1 MVVNHHLYS
10 LDVLTGGQILGGH
23 ELAVIDEAHQFE
35 PIFSEVAG
43 CSVAP
48 GRLAALARGVR
59 GVLRDQAPAEA
70 LLRTADQLRLGL
82 EPLAGRRLRSGPTEE
97 LQDALD
103 VGAERIAGLLADLQ
117 PAVSGDDPVLE
128 ARALRVAG
136 AAGSLLGD
144 VQTLRDPDEDH
155 ILWVDGTRS
164 DGRVR
169 NPALKVTPVRIDGI
183 LAEQLWS
190 RRAAVLT
197 SATVPLDLTGRLG
210 LPDTVEEIDVGSPFD
225 YRANS
230 LLYCPDLPDLRRG
243 DRRSHWEELAGL
255 IDAAGGRTLALFTSR
270 RAMHEAAQHCR
281 ARSAEPIL
289 VQGEGSRAALIGE
302 FAASEETSLF
312 ATMSFWQ
319 GVDVAGP
326 SCSLV
331 VIDRLPFPRPD
342 DPVLGAR
349 RELAA
354 QDGSDPF
361 EAVDIPRAAT
371 LLAQG
376 AGRLIRSADD
386 RGVVAVLD
394 RRLASARYRSELL
407 GALPPMPRTRSRDEA
422 VAFLRSIRPAP
433 AG

>member
-1 MVVNHHLYS
+1 M
-10 LDVLTGGQILGGH
+10 G
-23 ELAVIDEAHQFE
+23 
-35 PIFSEVAG
+35 
-43 CSVAP
+43 
-48 GRLAALARGVR
+48 
-59 GVLRDQAPAEA
+59 LRA
-70 LLRTADQLRLGL
+70 
-82 EPLAGRRLRSGPTEE
+82 S
-97 LQDALD
+97 
-103 VGAERIAGLLADLQ
+103 I
-117 PAVSGDDPVLE
+117 
-128 ARALRVAG
+128 
-136 AAGSLLGD
+136 
-144 VQTLRDPDEDH
+144 
-155 ILWVDGTRS
+155 
-164 DGRVR
+164 
-169 NPALKVTPVRIDGI
+169 
-183 LAEQLWS
+183 
-190 RRAAVLT
+190 
-197 SATVPLDLTGRLG
+197 
-210 LPDTVEEIDVGSPFD
+210 
-225 YRANS
+225 
-230 LLYCPDLPDLRRG
+230 RG
-243 DRRSHWEELAGL
+243 D
-255 IDAAGGRTLALFTSR
+255 
-270 RAMHEAAQHCR
+270 
-281 ARSAEPIL
+281 
-289 VQGEGSRAALIGE
+289 GSRAALIGE

-422 VAFLRSIRPAP
+422 VAFLRSIRPGP